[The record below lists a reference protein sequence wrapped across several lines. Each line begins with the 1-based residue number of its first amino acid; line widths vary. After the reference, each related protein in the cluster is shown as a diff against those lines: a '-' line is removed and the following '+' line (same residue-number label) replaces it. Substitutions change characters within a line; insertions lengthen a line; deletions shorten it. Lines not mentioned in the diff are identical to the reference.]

1 MKRNLLIGIVSVAG
15 LTSGALAQTAQWGV
29 ELVLDNDPRLAA
41 MGVNYGSN
49 ALLPGPTATAVGI
62 TLIARVGITG
72 GATSLGNFGIAAFG
86 GGGNSANPNSRFSH
100 NDAISNVTNTL
111 WTSPAMA
118 MQRGVSDPTGAMR
131 GLISST
137 AMSGSPDGR
146 AANYRGFLSG
156 NAVNNSPTA
165 NATGSTT
172 PTDIPYTTGVNNG
185 NGFITMSGGSAVI
198 LAATGQRGALSTS
211 GGPAPT
217 NFGTTGA
224 MSPWYAL
231 YHMVFVPRTQGH
243 DVQDAVRDVTVSFE
257 GAFRYATMVNS
268 IGGNYNFATSGLSA
282 RQSASVTFTVP
293 TPGAIAV
300 LGLGGLVAGR
310 RRRV

>member
-1 MKRNLLIGIVSVAG
+1 MKRNLLIGIVSAAG
-15 LTSGALAQTAQWGV
+15 LASGALAQTAQWGV

-41 MGVNYGSN
+41 MGVNYGSH

-62 TLIARVGITG
+62 TLIARVGVTG
-72 GATSLGNFGIAAFG
+72 GASSLGNFGVAAFG
-86 GGGNSANPNSRFSH
+86 GGGNTANPNSRFSH

-111 WTSPAMA
+111 WTSPALA

-137 AMSGSPDGR
+137 TMSGSPDGR
-146 AANYRGFLSG
+146 VANYRGFLGSGANYNGATG
-156 NAVNNSPTA
+156 NAATA
-165 NATGSTT
+165 TT
-172 PTDIPYTTGVNNG
+172 PNDSPYTSGVNTA
-185 NGFITMSGGSAVI
+185 NGFITLSGGSAVI

-211 GGPAPT
+211 GGSAPT
-217 NFGTTGA
+217 NFGTSGA

-243 DVQDAVRDVTVSFE
+243 DAQDAVRDVTVSFE

-268 IGGNYNFATSGLSA
+268 IGGNYNFATSALSA
-282 RQSASVTFTVP
+282 RQTASVTFTVP
-293 TPGAIAV
+293 TPGAMAV